1 MEVNTMDPIQQ
12 LQQTLEES
20 LLEMNKDAMKKL
32 AAQIAATV
40 SELQNGDPSKVML
53 MWEAGNEP
61 EAIKQFIAEH
71 WKDHYTYSV
80 LLPLGRAKTDLE
92 LARLAMVELDL
103 PQNKLL
109 LYYRP

>member
-1 MEVNTMDPIQQ
+1 MDPIQQ
-12 LQQTLEES
+12 LQKVLEES
-20 LLEMNKDAMKKL
+20 LEEMNRDAMKKL
-32 AAQIAATV
+32 TAQIVATV
-40 SELQNGDPSKVML
+40 TQLQNGEPSKVML

-61 EAIKQFIAEH
+61 EAIQTFIKDN

-80 LLPLGRAKTDLE
+80 LLPLGQRKTDLE
-92 LARLAMVELDL
+92 LARLGVVYLDL